1 MERYLP
7 SPGELL
13 PDAAVL
19 DDPLARPGHA
29 AVRTR
34 ANRVWQTTKVFRF
47 AIICVLAAAVAFAF
61 QLHRIPATY
70 TEGELV
76 PSDNDAFYHARRILD
91 TVKDPAAFYEFDTRI
106 HAPGGSLVVWPWG
119 YDYGVASI
127 VRATTNL
134 GIASDPMVALA
145 YVPPFAVILAIAIV
159 TILAWNVGLS
169 AWATAL
175 LTFSIA
181 VSPLTQVMH
190 GIACVDHH
198 FAEYLFILGFLAAAT
213 GWLRRPYSAA
223 WATAT
228 GLVLGLAPAIHTLLF
243 ILQVPLLLCL
253 IVLWL
258 RKTQLDP
265 SSAGLFCLALL
276 ASTCFVTAFS
286 QPLREGYFEHYFLSW
301 FHVYVACCSVL
312 VIAFVSRKPSNRRS
326 FLLLCGISSAL
337 AVPLVAQVA
346 QAAGYLG
353 NTSTVLT
360 HIGEAQ
366 SFLQRF
372 HDNPSRTIQ
381 LYSGLALAAPVIV
394 LSCFYSIWRVRKP
407 ALILVLI
414 YSILAIPLLLAQFR
428 FHYYGSISLTLP
440 ILLLADW
447 LARKRPRGVVAAAA
461 ITAVFVIAQVPS
473 IRTAIA
479 SETTVGR
486 DPYFQLTRLA
496 MPALAAAC
504 RADPGIVLAKNN
516 EGHFIRYYTEC
527 SVIANNFLLTTQQV
541 EAFKAVAEL
550 FSRKPDELVHERIP
564 IKYVLVRA
572 RGSVAASSDGS
583 HYMIVEEDDAK
594 LVSDPLSDSLLWG
607 DPALVPASFELI
619 AEIPAPG
626 KDYAY
631 AKLWKIHRPND

>member
-7 SPGELL
+7 SLGEPL
-13 PDAAVL
+13 PDSARL
-19 DDPLARPGHA
+19 DDPLKRPEPI

-34 ANRVWQTTKVFRF
+34 PTLVWETTKAFRF

-61 QLHRIPATY
+61 QLHRMPATY
-70 TEGELV
+70 AGGELV

-91 TVKDPAAFYEFDTRI
+91 TAENPAAFYEFDPHI
-106 HAPGGSLVVWPWG
+106 HAPYGSLVVWPWG
-119 YDYGVASI
+119 YDYGVATI
-127 VRATTNL
+127 VRAATSL
-134 GIASDPMVALA
+134 GITSDPMVALA
-145 YVPPFAVILAIAIV
+145 YVPPFAVILAIALV

-175 LTFSIA
+175 LAFSIA

-213 GWLRRPYSAA
+213 GWLKRPDSAI
-223 WATAT
+223 WAVST

-243 ILQVPLLLCL
+243 VLQVPLLLCL
-253 IVLWL
+253 ALLWL
-258 RKTQLDP
+258 RKDTISP
-265 SSAGLFCLALL
+265 TTAGLLCLALL
-276 ASTCFVTAFS
+276 VGTCFVAALS
-286 QPLREGYFEHYFLSW
+286 QPLQEGYFEHYYLSW

-312 VIAFVSRKPSNRRS
+312 VIAFVSRRPSNRRN
-326 FLLLCGISSAL
+326 FLLLCGISSVLAL
-337 AVPLVAQVA
+337 PLVAQVV

-360 HIGEAQ
+360 HIGEAH
-366 SFLQRF
+366 SFWQRF

-381 LYSGLALAAPVIV
+381 LYSGLALTAPLIV
-394 LSCFYSIWRVRKP
+394 FACLYSIWRVRKP
-407 ALILVLI
+407 ELLLVLI

-447 LARKRPRGVVAAAA
+447 LSRKRPRGLVAAAM
-461 ITAVFVIAQVPS
+461 ITVAFVLAQGPS
-473 IRTAIA
+473 LRMAIA
-479 SETTVGR
+479 SETVVGR
-486 DPYFQLTRLA
+486 DPYFRLTRLA

-504 RADPGIVLAKNN
+504 STDPGIVLAKSN

-527 SVIANNFLLTTQQV
+527 SVIANNFLLTNQQI
-541 EAFKAVAEL
+541 EAFKSGVEL
-550 FSRKPDELVHERIP
+550 FSRKPEELVDGRIP

-572 RGSVAASSDGS
+572 RGSIATSADGS
-583 HYMIVEEDDAK
+583 NYMIVDKEDAA
-594 LVSDPLSDSLLWG
+594 LVSDPLTDALLWS
-607 DPALVPASFELI
+607 DPASVPASFELI
-619 AEIPAPG
+619 TEIAAPG
-626 KDYAY
+626 KDYPY
-631 AKLWKIHRPND
+631 ARLWKINRPGD